1 MQTYTAVKDLMISPP
16 VCVVHLSSDHI
27 GCPLNMSSLA
37 EIRHL
42 LHSNKAPRLILPW
55 RNCSFSTT
63 ANLSVELSQ
72 GLALRDMKTITSW
85 PRDSPNVF
93 TAKLLKGCFVW
104 RRREWVI
111 KQEGTGVELLKRKKR
126 RKQNKT
132 PYDTKSYPFPVQIR
146 KLIGEEKKQI

>member
-1 MQTYTAVKDLMISPP
+1 MRS
-16 VCVVHLSSDHI
+16 HSRLST
-27 GCPLNMSSLA
+27 SSHA

-55 RNCSFSTT
+55 RNCSFNTT

-104 RRREWVI
+104 RRGEWVI

-126 RKQNKT
+126 RKKIQNT
-132 PYDTKSYPFPVQIR
+132 PQHKKLSFPSTNQKIDRRDEKSKYIQSTPKECISRQT
-146 KLIGEEKKQI
+146 KQILGIVI